1 MTKYNGVDCGIF
13 VMRHMETY
21 LGHEDFCHIF
31 LMKGVHQKA
40 QLKMLRAKY
49 LAKILLK
56 DFNLKKREL
65 MKAAEAFGK
74 KQAKSSK
81 ILTHIDIK
89 VNENLIKRFNET
101 LVHTLG

>member
-21 LGHEDFCHIF
+21 LGHEDFCHTIQTE
-31 LMKGVHQKA
+31 GVHQKA
-40 QLKMLRAKY
+40 QMKMLRAKY

-56 DFNLKKREL
+56 DFNLKKKEL

-81 ILTHIDIK
+81 ILTHTEVK
-89 VNENLIKRFNET
+89 VNENLKKRFNET
-101 LVHTLG
+101 LVKTLA